1 MALFE
6 IQKLGSPIL
15 REKAAP
21 VTRVDDT
28 IRRLLDDMAETMY
41 DANGVGLAAPQIGVA
56 KRVIVVDAGEGL
68 IALVNP
74 VFVKGWGSDVQE
86 EGCLSIPNYY
96 ASVPRF
102 KSAVVK
108 GLDRE
113 GREVIVKAKNFT
125 ARALQHEIDHLDG
138 ILFID
143 KMIEVPSE
151 EEIKEQEKAK

>member
-74 VFVKGWGSDVQE
+74 VFVKGRGSDVQE

-151 EEIKEQEKAK
+151 EEIKGQEQAK